1 MNITQVASVASAIEG
16 ARTVGIQQAGAA
28 AAASAQQ
35 REVSRV
41 AEEADVR
48 ETESVPP
55 TEERKATSGSVGR
68 NVDITV

>member
-1 MNITQVASVASAIEG
+1 MNITQVASVAAAFEG

-48 ETESVPP
+48 ETEAVQP
-55 TEERKATSGSVGR
+55 TEDRKAASGSVGR